1 MPETAL
7 PPVYVKKEFKRSR
20 AEAGFHVDSRRGLP
34 HKIRKEDNYF
44 PPRSMFDRPPP
55 ALAKLRRDLKM
66 QRYRGCFRPNIHTLA
81 AAILKPPNPPKA
93 LVEPEGMGEWFIY
106 EDVIIL
112 NVLQQLQGLPLN
124 LMLLSP
130 GHTPNW
136 DFVADIVNQS
146 SRVYR
151 TPKQCRYRYETVI
164 VTREEGKMLEAATAP
179 SPKKSHKA
187 NPTGL
192 KQTKQQSTTPQ
203 RGQTVGGSLPGAAVT
218 PIALSGSAK
227 AMQRASMRACQLYA
241 ADNNATFT
249 KLMRI
254 KFESVK
260 MASQKK
266 SPQLKQVLVNPSLR
280 NPKHAAVLGEFGI
293 TDYDSPPTPI
303 DIALRRVEKMKE
315 KQRAVPL
322 NQAPPDTHSTQPTHH
337 HPQPQQ
343 QQPVTPSG
351 SSIVQQQQHQPQ
363 PHSHPVQS
371 MQPITAI
378 VSQQQA
384 RSQISIQHQQQTKLV
399 QNTQYVATGGTFQQI
414 QSNQGNIVSQAP
426 VSVVLTTS
434 NLPGLTTSNLQH
446 LQQQQQQ
453 AQIVSIHQQ
462 SATTQSTIQTNAA
475 IQTIQSNAIGQI
487 VSVGQLLPGGT
498 VGTVL
503 TTNCLPTNATTVATL
518 SSAPGTTLRTQR
530 LLQSGQIQ
538 EVVLQRPGS
547 QSPTVV
553 SVSGLSGTGHG
564 SQPTQLRLSMGA
576 GGVTKAIPIGTAG
589 TIKQPGTTTQSLF
602 FRPQLRQQLK
612 VIHPGSAQ
620 AQANL
625 IASGS
630 SANATLIQPG
640 NIVQTV
646 GGTVHSIGG
655 QKVSISTSS
664 DSAIMTS
671 QVITAGQAK
680 PQFVKQINAA
690 GKQTITRQASD
701 GEMLLVKRQIIGHQQ
716 QSLQQAKGQLLT
728 QQQAQQMFASPSGIQ
743 LQQPQASG
751 SSTGQGTQHV
761 ATLVKT
767 GAGSVGANTV
777 GMTISQLKSGTLKAG
792 QLPSQNQMRQLQ
804 LQHQQM
810 ALVHQRKAAAA
821 AAAGKMTQITQLG
834 QTKVGAGGIV
844 TASGGGTL
852 QQQTGMATQLIVQ
865 APKGAGGVQ
874 STVTVQQIQQ
884 AFRQQNAAAQ
894 QQLQQQQ
901 QHAGQ
906 STTATGQILL
916 AKSGMGV
923 GRVIP
928 VSVATQQ
935 NARQIQVSVVFFHL

>member
-7 PPVYVKKEFKRSR
+7 PPVYVKKEYKRSR
-20 AEAGFHVDSRRGLP
+20 AEAGFQVDGRRGHP

-66 QRYRGCFRPNIHTLA
+66 QRYRGCFRPNIHAMA
-81 AAILKPPNPPKA
+81 AAILKPANPPKP

-130 GHTPNW
+130 GHSPNW

-164 VTREEGKMLEAATAP
+164 VTREEGKMLEASTVP

-187 NPTGL
+187 NPAGI
-192 KQTKQQSTTPQ
+192 KQPKQQSTT
-203 RGQTVGGSLPGAAVT
+203 SAAPV
-218 PIALSGSAK
+218 PLSGSAK
-227 AMQRASMRACQLYA
+227 AMQRASMRACQLFA
-241 ADNNATFT
+241 SDNNASFT

-260 MASQKK
+260 SASQKK

-293 TDYDSPPTPI
+293 TDYDSPPTPL
-303 DIALRRVEKMKE
+303 DIAVRRVEKLKE
-315 KQRAVPL
+315 KQRAVPPT
-322 NQAPPDTHSTQPTHH
+322 QGTSETHSTPPVHH
-337 HPQPQQ
+337 HPH
-343 QQPVTPSG
+343 QPVTPSG
-351 SSIVQQQQHQPQ
+351 SIIVQQHQQ
-363 PHSHPVQS
+363 SHPVQVQT

-378 VSQQQA
+378 VSQNPA
-384 RSQISIQHQQQTKLV
+384 RSQISIQHQQQPKLV
-399 QNTQYVATGGTFQQI
+399 QNTQFVATGGTFQQI
-414 QSNQGNIVSQAP
+414 QSNHGNIVSQAP

-434 NLPGLTTSNLQH
+434 SMSGLTTSNLQH
-446 LQQQQQQ
+446 LQQQQP
-453 AQIVSIHQQ
+453 QIVSIHQQ
-462 SATTQSTIQTNAA
+462 SSTTPSTIQSNATT
-475 IQTIQSNAIGQI
+475 IQTLQSNAIGQI

-498 VGTVL
+498 VGTVI
-503 TTNCLPTNATTVATL
+503 TTNCMPTNATVATL
-518 SSAPGTTLRTQR
+518 SSTPGTTLRTQR

-553 SVSGLSGTGHG
+553 SVSGLSGTGHN

-576 GGVTKAIPIGTAG
+576 GGVTKAIPIGAAG
-589 TIKQPGTTTQSLF
+589 TNKQTGATTQSLF

-612 VIHPGSAQ
+612 VIHPGGSQ
-620 AQANL
+620 SQPNL
-625 IASGS
+625 IATGTG
-630 SANATLIQPG
+630 NATLIQPG
-640 NIVQTV
+640 SIVQTV

-655 QKVSISTSS
+655 QKVSIATSS
-664 DSAIMTS
+664 DSSIGTS
-671 QVITAGQAK
+671 QVLTAGQAK
-680 PQFVKQINAA
+680 TQQFVKQITTA

-701 GEMLLVKRQIIGHQQ
+701 GEMLLVKRQIISHQQ
-716 QSLQQAKGQLLT
+716 QQQQQNQQQQPKAQLLT

-743 LQQPQASG
+743 LQQQQQASG
-751 SSTGQGTQHV
+751 STAGQNTQHV
-761 ATLVKT
+761 ATLVKA
-767 GAGSVGANTV
+767 AGGTVGANSV

-792 QLPSQNQMRQLQ
+792 QMPSQNQMRQLQ

-821 AAAGKMTQITQLG
+821 AAAGKMTHITQIG
-834 QTKVGAGGIV
+834 QSKVGAGGIV
-844 TASGGGTL
+844 TASGGATL
-852 QQQTGMATQLIVQ
+852 QQQTGIPTQLIVQ
-865 APKGAGGVQ
+865 APKGAGGGQ
-874 STVTVQQIQQ
+874 NTVTVQQIQQ

-901 QHAGQ
+901 SGQ
-906 STTATGQILL
+906 TTTATGQIVL

-935 NARQIQVSVVFFHL
+935 NSRQIQVSFFYLSPMFDETNVPIMK